1 MFPDEFPSKLKRSH
15 VNPDEVALGIADL
28 EPFSENERK
37 IIVDKMAENHYI
49 AMDEDNFRNRIE
61 GNGEVKLDEVQIRNL
76 KNYLDQ
82 CIKNKVK
89 EVYFVVKPEDCYDGY
104 NYVSSEEGQTF
115 LVVGAKSDNKKLN
128 KNVIHALRHIIEEN
142 RKYQAERDKND
153 QKLKE
158 KTNKLRKL
166 FDALQDKSM
175 SFEEFQKE
183 SNGLLEYV
191 KFIEK
196 TVDLTH

>member
-1 MFPDEFPSKLKRSH
+1 MFPDSFPSELKHSH

-28 EPFSENERK
+28 APFSKNERK

-61 GNGEVKLDEVQIRNL
+61 GNGEVKLDDVQIRNL
-76 KNYLDQ
+76 KNYLEK

-89 EVYFVVKPEDCYDGY
+89 EVYFIVRPEECYDGS

-128 KNVIHALRHIIEEN
+128 ANVIKSLRHVIEEN
-142 RKYQAERDKND
+142 RKYQAKRDADD
-153 QKLKE
+153 QRSKE
-158 KTNKLRKL
+158 KTEKLRKL
-166 FDALQDKSM
+166 FDALQDRSM
-175 SFEEFQKE
+175 TFEKFQKE
-183 SNGLLEYV
+183 SNELLKCV
-191 KFIEK
+191 KFVKEN
-196 TVDLTH
+196 